1 MLIIPKRHAED
12 YFGLSTAYGER
23 CMLLGRLSDTPV
35 TAVTLSRH
43 KEVSMSRLTVG
54 KTGKQMQIIIGFRTA
69 LDRWCPKVLK
79 PFFVILIALASAHSF
94 SSQLLPPSRV
104 THEHECEYFEHVAS
118 ADTGKDDGEYL
129 DSDTAR
135 DRYGI
140 SNVSKKSLQAMGY
153 TITKDLPMMLSGEQ
167 LLATGEK
174 ERFEFHANDAVMFK
188 RGSGSSAETV
198 SYTCSD
204 TEVTY
209 TAKNSKAFI
218 TPIVIAGF
226 LGGKI
231 VPIDFA
237 VEEGLE
243 FKFTLTC
250 YDDWNEVL
258 IDQSKVRGLSSWA
271 SSYNKDR
278 TAITALYNA
287 IKLDDRHEA
296 LTNQFKLNEDLID
309 YCDIKEIQ
317 QRPMKSEVNISSST
331 SIEDKD
337 LDSDNT
343 ELTAAV
349 NYIKDKIGNR
359 WVRPANARNGMVVE
373 LIIYLVPTGEVV
385 NVEVSYRDASA
396 TDAFVASVVKAVK
409 KVGRFDKLSQLDSG
423 LFDANFRKF
432 TVKFKP
438 EDLRL

>member
-1 MLIIPKRHAED
+1 
-12 YFGLSTAYGER
+12 
-23 CMLLGRLSDTPV
+23 
-35 TAVTLSRH
+35 
-43 KEVSMSRLTVG
+43 MSRLTVG
-54 KTGKQMQIIIGFRTA
+54 NTGKQMQIIIGFRAA
-69 LDRWCPKVLK
+69 LKRWSPKVLK

-94 SSQLLPPSRV
+94 SGQLLPPSRV
-104 THEHECEYFEHVAS
+104 THEHECEYFEPEAN
-118 ADTGKDDGEYL
+118 ADTGKKEDGEYL
-129 DSDTAR
+129 DRDTAR
-135 DRYGI
+135 DRHGI
-140 SNVSKKSLQAMGY
+140 STVSKKSLQAMGY
-153 TITKDLPMMLSGEQ
+153 TITKELPMMLSGEQ

-174 ERFEFHANDAVMFK
+174 ELFVFYADNSVSLK
-188 RGSGSSAETV
+188 RGSGSSSESV

-204 TEVTY
+204 SEVTH
-209 TAKNSKAFI
+209 TATESKVFI
-218 TPIVIAGF
+218 KPLSLPSI
-226 LGGKI
+226 LGVKI
-231 VPIDFA
+231 VAMDFL
-237 VEEGLE
+237 VKEGLE

-258 IDQSKVRGLSSWA
+258 IDQSKVRGR
-271 SSYNKDR
+271 SYADILWNRENNTLELEGFFQSINIYK
-278 TAITALYNA
+278 
-287 IKLDDRHEA
+287 RHKT
-296 LTNQFKLNEDLID
+296 LINQLELNEDLIE

-317 QRPMKSEVNISSST
+317 QRPIKSEVNIASST
-331 SIEDKD
+331 LIEDKD
-337 LDSDNT
+337 LDSDDT
-343 ELTAAV
+343 KLTAAASYV
-349 NYIKDKIGNR
+349 RNEIGDK